1 MNKNI
6 IFFVSSM
13 NGGAENQLYNLFKLL
28 KNDNKT
34 RYLVAKG
41 ANSNPN
47 IISLNKRK
55 TFFI

>member
-41 ANSNPN
+41 ANSNHH
-47 IISLNKRK
+47 KD
-55 TFFI
+55 T